1 MNKIK
6 LLLCIFFLT
15 IASVSASTQFNVL
28 NFGAKADG
36 TTKDTQALQSAIDA
50 CTQNGGGTVII
61 PAGKTI
67 ITGTFYLKN
76 HVNLHIESGAKILGS
91 PDIADYTTDT
101 HKNMYKNEPHMD
113 RCLIFAR
120 DAHDFSIDGD
130 GTIDGNGHPKYFTSQ
145 TGRPMLIR
153 FLNCQSIRIEQVKLI
168 NPAAW
173 TSAWIYCNEIV
184 VNGIRI
190 ESRVNHNGDGLD
202 FDGCTNVRVSNCSFN
217 TSDDSI
223 CLQSSSKN
231 KPCKD
236 IVVTNCI
243 FESRWAGMRIGLLSQ
258 GDFESVTVTNCTFKN
273 IDDSGLKIQM
283 NEGGEMKNMV
293 FSNLVMKNVPRP
305 IFMTFCQQRA
315 GADTPE
321 ELFPMKAMHD
331 FIFSNIITDNTGLD
345 KNSAILI
352 TGMPGHPI
360 ENIILKDIRF
370 LTAGGGNAEDASRQH
385 LNEYTPEV
393 LQGWWPEFR
402 LIGTLPASCIFIRHA
417 NGVYMDNLILSSKDQ
432 DARPP
437 VVFDD
442 VQNQQVINSFYNG
455 YKIEPFHSPQQSN

>member
-1 MNKIK
+1 MNKIT
-6 LLLCIFFLT
+6 LLLCLFFLT
-15 IASVSASTQFNVL
+15 ITSVSASTQFNIL

-36 TTKDTQALQSAIDA
+36 ETKDTKALQSAIDA
-50 CTQNGGGTVII
+50 CSQNGGGTVII

-91 PDIADYTTDT
+91 PDIADYATDT

-113 RCLIFAR
+113 RCLVFAR
-120 DAHDFSIDGD
+120 DAKNFSIDGD
-130 GTIDGNGHPKYFTSQ
+130 GTIDGNGYPKNFTAK

-153 FLNCQSIRIEQVKLI
+153 FMNCQNIRIEQVKLL

-190 ESRVNHNGDGLD
+190 ESRVNQNGDGLD

-243 FESRWAGMRIGLLSQ
+243 FESKWAGMRIGLLSQ

-331 FIFSNIITDNTGLD
+331 FIFSNIIADNTGLD

-352 TGMPGHPI
+352 TGMPGHPS

-385 LNEYTPEV
+385 MNEYTPEV

>member
-1 MNKIK
+1 MKHTK
-6 LLLCIFFLT
+6 LILLGLLFMATTTVFGNPD
-15 IASVSASTQFNVL
+15 FNVL
-28 NFGAKADG
+28 KFGAKADG
-36 TTKDTQALQSAIDA
+36 ITKDTKALQAAIDA
-50 CTQNGGGTVII
+50 CTQNGGGTVVI

-67 ITGTFYLKN
+67 VTGTFYLKDN
-76 HVNLHIESGAKILGS
+76 VNLHIESGATILGS
-91 PDIADYTTDT
+91 PDIADYATDT

-113 RCLIFAR
+113 RCLIFAH
-120 DAHDFSIDGD
+120 DAKNFSIDGD
-130 GTIDGNGHPKYFTSQ
+130 GTIDGNGHLKNFTSK

-153 FLNCQSIRIEQVKLI
+153 FMNCRNIRIEQVKLI

-173 TSAWIYCNEIV
+173 TSAWIYCDEIV
-184 VNGIRI
+184 VNSIRI
-190 ESRVNHNGDGLD
+190 ESRVNNNGDGLD

-223 CLQSSSKN
+223 CLQSSSKD

-236 IVVTNCI
+236 VVVTNCI
-243 FESRWAGMRIGLLSQ
+243 FESKWAGMRIGLLSQ

-315 GADTPE
+315 GADAPE
-321 ELFPMKAMHD
+321 ELYPMKSMHD
-331 FIFSNIITDNTGLD
+331 FIFSGIIADNTELD
-345 KNSAILI
+345 KNSALFI

-370 LTAGGGNAEDASRQH
+370 MVAGGGSAEDASRRN

-393 LQGWWPEFR
+393 LQRWWPEFR
-402 LIGTLPASCIFIRHA
+402 LVGTLPASSIFIRHA
-417 NGVYMDNLILSSKDQ
+417 ENVFMDGIVLSTKSE
-432 DARPP
+432 DARRP
-437 VVFDD
+437 VVFQD
-442 VQNQQVINSFYNG
+442 VKNAQVSRLYANG
-455 YKIEPFHSPQQSN
+455 APVDPGKIDQ